1 MFIPPS
7 VVIAGRRIDL
17 RGRKRCLDCL
27 PHRELRGPRKPV
39 IRPVQVKVCA
49 NCGRE
54 FAARVV
60 IAGKVRMLYRRSF
73 CFECSPFGARNTS
86 RRPPGNLSPDA
97 LALHRRRRRSE
108 TVYKSQK
115 KRRQR
120 AKAELVA
127 AFGGRCVDCGYS
139 GSVFALEFHHRDA
152 STKSFSIGT
161 ASISRERLWS
171 EAAKCDLLCA
181 NCHRVRHAA
190 NVKPSGVPV
199 VQFRRR
205 TKLRAVALLGGRCEG
220 CSRSFGVAAF
230 EFHHRE
236 AGAKEFAISSD
247 GIPRPWEKI
256 AAELAKCVML
266 CANCHREVHAGVR
279 ELFDDGLLG
288 LAEEAVPY
296 RYTLT
301 PGAASAVA

>member
-1 MFIPPS
+1 M
-7 VVIAGRRIDL
+7 
-17 RGRKRCLDCL
+17 
-27 PHRELRGPRKPV
+27 
-39 IRPVQVKVCA
+39 
-49 NCGRE
+49 
-54 FAARVV
+54 
-60 IAGKVRMLYRRSF
+60 
-73 CFECSPFGARNTS
+73 
-86 RRPPGNLSPDA
+86 
-97 LALHRRRRRSE
+97 HRRRRRSE
-108 TVYKSQK
+108 TTYKSQK
-115 KRRQR
+115 KRRKR

-139 GSVFALEFHHRDA
+139 ESVTALEFHHRDA

-161 ASISRERLWS
+161 ASVSRERLWA

-181 NCHRVRHAA
+181 NCHRLRHAA
-190 NVKPSGVPV
+190 SRKPAGASV

-205 TKLRAVALLGGRCEG
+205 AKLRAVALLGGRCEG

-256 AAELAKCVML
+256 EAELGKCVLL

-288 LAEEAVPY
+288 LAEEAAPY
-296 RYTLT
+296 RYTLK
-301 PGAASAVA
+301 PAGAPAAA